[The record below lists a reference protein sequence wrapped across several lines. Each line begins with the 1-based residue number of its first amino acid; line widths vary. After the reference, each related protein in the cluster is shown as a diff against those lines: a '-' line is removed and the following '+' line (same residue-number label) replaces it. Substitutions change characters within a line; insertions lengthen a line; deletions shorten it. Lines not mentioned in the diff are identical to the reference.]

1 MSDFDTLSLED
12 LLAACA
18 PGGSTSLLSETPLQP
33 AGGPGAV
40 IAPAKVIE
48 GRQPWAAER
57 APLVEELSRH
67 VLEQAYFI
75 PLEQNVQ
82 RIYVQSPELTG
93 ISFNAVAIPSYH
105 AARKEQP

>member
-18 PGGSTSLLSETPLQP
+18 PGGSTSLLSETPLRP

-48 GRQPWAAER
+48 GRGEPTYAYERRMELDEAGQPRPVWTVVVDSKPVSYTHLR
-57 APLVEELSRH
+57 AHET
-67 VLEQAYFI
+67 
-75 PLEQNVQ
+75 N
-82 RIYVQSPELTG
+82 
-93 ISFNAVAIPSYH
+93 
-105 AARKEQP
+105 